1 MFVSGTLVSSAQ
13 RADVEGVTLARKLS
27 AQRGGQGEHVP
38 FPQEG
43 LATPEEQG
51 GGLKRLNPTG
61 ATTYRCERVL
71 LTAAGV
77 SANSPQQ
84 HTVSCWAQ
92 SVAGQRLPWLT

>member
-1 MFVSGTLVSSAQ
+1 MKHVARGSWRAEGTTASAGTSHTRLVFVSGTLVSSAQ

-51 GGLKRLNPTG
+51 GGLKQLHPTG
-61 ATTYRCERVL
+61 ATT
-71 LTAAGV
+71 
-77 SANSPQQ
+77 
-84 HTVSCWAQ
+84 
-92 SVAGQRLPWLT
+92 